1 MQTGILFMAVTQHL
15 YSAWDK
21 VGAQTALAEKKG
33 ERKGRREAKKG
44 KKVRKQLILY
54 IQHNVCQENNFM
66 TSPSNGQLTNFSY
79 ILPTVHM
86 STRLPSLELSIDNS
100 IIHYSIPQKP
110 EICSDTTFHV

>member
-1 MQTGILFMAVTQHL
+1 MAVTQHL

-21 VGAQTALAEKKG
+21 VGAQRALAEKKG

-66 TSPSNGQLTNFSY
+66 TSPSNGQLTNLSFFIPALNNLAIRIKKVFFFIY
-79 ILPTVHM
+79 I
-86 STRLPSLELSIDNS
+86 
-100 IIHYSIPQKP
+100 
-110 EICSDTTFHV
+110 